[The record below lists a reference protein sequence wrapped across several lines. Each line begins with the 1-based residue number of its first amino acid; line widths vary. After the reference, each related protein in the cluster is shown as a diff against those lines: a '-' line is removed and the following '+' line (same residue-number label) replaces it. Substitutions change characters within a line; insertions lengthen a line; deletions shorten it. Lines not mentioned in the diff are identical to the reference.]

1 MIDIESADLVAT
13 RNNPNPLNKIPALEP
28 ESGQLIIES
37 KIICEY
43 LIKLTNRNDLM
54 PECRRIESFI
64 RIALADGI
72 TEATLLIMYEQR
84 YEKPSQVNADWLHRQ
99 NQKVIG
105 GLV

>member
-54 PECRRIESFI
+54 PECRRIEGFI

-72 TEATLLIMYEQR
+72 TEAMLLIMYEQW
-84 YEKPSQVNADWLHRQ
+84 YEKPSRVNADWLHRQ
-99 NQKVIG
+99 NHQVIG